1 MDESTKALS
10 AVQNL
15 EEKGLINPLQ
25 LYKKD
30 DLIILQAMD
39 PNMQA
44 VEDRKEKKCK
54 NQTCPIRSI
63 NYHVS
68 KEEISIKLLAY
79 LIGCACTRR
88 VTSDAWVIRRKILR
102 RLRLPH
108 SLHHLLQ
115 RDIRGLLC
123 HRHHP

>member
-15 EEKGLINPLQ
+15 EENGLVNPLQ

-44 VEDRKEKKCK
+44 VEDRKEKNAKIK
-54 NQTCPIRSI
+54 HAQFGRSTI
-63 NYHVS
+63 
-68 KEEISIKLLAY
+68 
-79 LIGCACTRR
+79 
-88 VTSDAWVIRRKILR
+88 TSPKKKY
-102 RLRLPH
+102 P
-108 SLHHLLQ
+108 SNF
-115 RDIRGLLC
+115 
-123 HRHHP
+123 